1 LYSALKEKPLAQRVG
16 DSSGLDWLECAILDH
31 PPVYRRKDGQEV
43 RRAKGLIR
51 ESYLPAPR
59 TIYFREAFPTIPRNR
74 WDKLI
79 ADRDAVDLALYSG
92 YRMDQDA
99 VGSCA
104 AESANNG
111 VEVCEIWAGQ
121 KPTKFNPWFGYHTTS
136 GGVDRG
142 SSLQD
147 NLRFIQEYG
156 CCPEK
161 VWPRS
166 KGWRTKPSAE
176 AYEAAKAHRLLE
188 FWEVTNWDEFASALL
203 YGMPVYFGYP
213 GHAIL
218 AVKLLAK
225 DRLLYENSWGADW
238 GDNGFGSLS
247 CNRIAWEYGAYA
259 FRLATDAVE

>member
-1 LYSALKEKPLAQRVG
+1 
-16 DSSGLDWLECAILDH
+16 
-31 PPVYRRKDGQEV
+31 
-43 RRAKGLIR
+43 LIR
-51 ESYLPAPR
+51 DRILPAPR
-59 TIYFREAFPTIPRNR
+59 VRAFREGFPTVPRDQ

-92 YRMDQDA
+92 YRMDQDG

-104 AESANNG
+104 TESANNG

-156 CCPEK
+156 CCPEE

-166 KGWRTKPSAE
+166 KGWRTRPSAE
-176 AYEAAKAHRLLE
+176 AYDAAKAHRLLE

-247 CNRIAWEYGAYA
+247 HNRIAWEYSAYA